1 MSRLLIDRDKINEAK
16 EQLGDDNALLMA
28 EMLHL
33 EDFDEHN
40 LKALCCFHHED
51 TPSLIYN
58 PKNYTFHCFGCQK
71 TVDIIDVFM
80 QTQGMSYME
89 AVQALFEKAG
99 IRHSFG
105 ELNVKTRHQY
115 VYPYEE
121 SKDNDMTQVYEYMA
135 TRGISKE
142 TVDYLD
148 IRSDGKGNMT
158 FNYYDTNDVLTT
170 VKYRPARKIRK
181 KENKCWAQKGSD
193 TTPLLYNMER
203 INPSEPLIISEGECF
218 PGVAEVMTPDG
229 WVKLQDYNNQP
240 VLQVDEHMN
249 GSFVTPLAYIKK
261 PYRGEMVSCS
271 IGGNYFTETTAGH
284 NMVFVNKKGNVL
296 KQKASERV
304 SATYNIP
311 TTIHHNGKGS
321 SWSNDEIAL
330 YLAVSA
336 DAALDVNTSIKDGKP
351 VTRYYARFGLTKQR
365 KVDRLRGILDRLGL
379 KYSDNIL
386 TDNNKRTPQ
395 YHSICVKL
403 PDIINS
409 KYLPWWFVTE
419 TTLEQKE
426 FILQEMVEW
435 DGNRVPNRNQYEY
448 SSKLKHNA
456 DVIQAVASTCG
467 YMSTIMLRSK
477 TMPESGNLCYWY
489 KVSTLFGKQ
498 YVSTQ
503 AFEDHKKISFAD
515 MMVYCVTVPTGMILV
530 RQDNKISVTGNCDTA
545 ALIESGVH
553 NAVSV
558 PFGAGNF
565 GWIQENWDWLD
576 QFSSIVICS
585 DNDDAGIKM
594 QKEAIYRLGSW
605 RTKVVDIPHTVVNQS
620 GKRVRVKD
628 INEILYYCGKEAVM
642 NLITNAKDTPVPS
655 LIDFADI
662 KELDLSDVDG
672 ITTGIHG
679 IDSEIMRLFYGSL
692 TILSGT
698 PGSGKTSFLCQL
710 VTNALDHE
718 QNTWLFSRELPDWM
732 TKNWIEYIF
741 AGQRNLTEH
750 RTNQDAVYYKVNDQ
764 AKRKISSYY
773 KERLMIYRD
782 QYSNQ
787 AEDIQNSMVDAV
799 RKYGSKLFIIDN
811 LMTVDLGANE
821 QNTNAKQTEFVNWL
835 IQFSMKYNVA
845 TVLVAHPRKLQ
856 PGASN
861 VGMYDISGTSN
872 IINLAHRAF
881 GLKRVTAKEQ
891 EGVRKENGTGWKVK
905 PNPYNVMFEVIKDRM
920 RGKANLS
927 LGLYYDVKSRRFF
940 TDYKEFD
947 HQYKWDN
954 TQYTER
960 LPYPIPDESEVF
972 GEVNGNG

>member
-1 MSRLLIDRDKINEAK
+1 MLTQQSENKNRTGCEVVELLIDRDKINEAK
-16 EQLGDDNALLMA
+16 EQLGDNNALLMA

-115 VYPYEE
+115 VYPHEE

-193 TTPLLYNMER
+193 TTPLLYNMSR
-203 INPSEPLIISEGECF
+203 VNPSEPLAIGEGE
-218 PGVAEVMTPDG
+218 AEVAAMI
-229 WVKLQDYNNQP
+229 
-240 VLQVDEHMN
+240 E
-249 GSFVTPLAYIKK
+249 
-261 PYRGEMVSCS
+261 
-271 IGGNYFTETTAGH
+271 AG
-284 NMVFVNKKGNVL
+284 
-296 KQKASERV
+296 
-304 SATYNIP
+304 I
-311 TTIHHNGKGS
+311 
-321 SWSNDEIAL
+321 
-330 YLAVSA
+330 
-336 DAALDVNTSIKDGKP
+336 
-351 VTRYYARFGLTKQR
+351 
-365 KVDRLRGILDRLGL
+365 
-379 KYSDNIL
+379 
-386 TDNNKRTPQ
+386 
-395 YHSICVKL
+395 
-403 PDIINS
+403 
-409 KYLPWWFVTE
+409 
-419 TTLEQKE
+419 
-426 FILQEMVEW
+426 
-435 DGNRVPNRNQYEY
+435 
-448 SSKLKHNA
+448 
-456 DVIQAVASTCG
+456 
-467 YMSTIMLRSK
+467 
-477 TMPESGNLCYWY
+477 
-489 KVSTLFGKQ
+489 
-498 YVSTQ
+498 
-503 AFEDHKKISFAD
+503 
-515 MMVYCVTVPTGMILV
+515 
-530 RQDNKISVTGNCDTA
+530 
-545 ALIESGVH
+545 H

-565 GWIQENWDWLD
+565 GWIAENWEWLE
-576 QFSSIVICS
+576 QFSSIIVCS
-585 DNDDAGIKM
+585 DNDEAGIKM
-594 QKEAIYRLGSW
+594 QKEVVYRLGSW
-605 RTKVVDIPHTVVNQS
+605 RTKVVDIPHTVTSTS
-620 GKRVRVKD
+620 GKKVHVKD
-628 INEILYYCGKEAVM
+628 LNEVLYYCGKEAVM
-642 NLITNAKDTPVPS
+642 NLIVNAKDTPVPS
-655 LIDFADI
+655 LIDFADV

-672 ITTGIHG
+672 ITTGIRG

-741 AGQRNLTEH
+741 AGQRNLTEYS
-750 RTNQDAVYYKVNDQ
+750 TKQDAVYYKVNDQ

-787 AEDIQNSMVDAV
+787 VEDIQNSMVDAV

-927 LGLYYDVKSRRFF
+927 LGLYYDIKSRRFF
-940 TDYKEFD
+940 TNYEEFD

-954 TQYTER
+954 TKYTEP

-972 GEVNGNG
+972 GEVRSNG